1 MAILGW
7 FATLMVAVSF
17 GVAAADAIE
26 AVHPRG
32 SGVLTKCRDW
42 LVASSC
48 RTYHHISLPSRITVG
63 DTITVSFGSDPKEYG
78 FFVARIALEG
88 DRCTIF
94 GEATGDRQRMDKI
107 DIAPCYPAGPA
118 R

>member
-42 LVASSC
+42 LIASSC

-94 GEATGDRQRMDKI
+94 GEATGDQHRMDKI
-107 DIAPCYPAGPA
+107 DIAPCYSAGPA

>member
-1 MAILGW
+1 
-7 FATLMVAVSF
+7 MVAVSF

-26 AVHPRG
+26 AVHSHG

-48 RTYHHISLPSRITVG
+48 RTYHHISVPSRIAVG

-94 GEATGDRQRMDKI
+94 AETTENRHGMDKI
-107 DIAPCYPAGPA
+107 NITPCYPAGPA